1 MLDTLKHCLHSQS
14 TKHDERYFSLQDTS
28 YKFDQKNINNSDIP
42 INSHKE
48 IIPIDKEMI
57 NDNHEN
63 INTQKSNQKS
73 TKDEITTDAINTIS
87 SSSSQ
92 NSSAT
97 SEQNITESG
106 HNNKSTTKKNDTKD
120 REIADKT
127 VPNNINNESKLDKK
141 KLLILGDSI
150 IKHVKSYSLPKS
162 LDNCKV
168 YIKDFPGAR
177 VRCMQDYARPT
188 IRENPDHIILH
199 VGTNDLTTNIPPE
212 KVAKSIIDLASSLKS
227 NSCSVAISNI
237 TVRNDRYRKKVVQ
250 VNRHLKTLCIEKNFE
265 LISHENIITEKH
277 LNGSKLHLNKTGT
290 VILSNTFTEAIYR
303 SFMHSL
309 ENSKVSE
316 TVTCDEFSIKKPK
329 ENTNLNFIKK
339 DNFNRLVLAHIN
351 INSIRNKFDTS
362 VQQIHRGIILATTLI
377 LLAKT

>member
-14 TKHDERYFSLQDTS
+14 TKHDERYFSLQDTN

-48 IIPIDKEMI
+48 IIPIDKETI

-87 SSSSQ
+87 SSSNQ

-150 IKHVKSYSLPKS
+150 IKHVKSHSLPKS
-162 LDNCKV
+162 LDNRKV

-177 VRCMQDYARPT
+177 VRCMQDYARPN
-188 IRENPDHIILH
+188 IRENPNHIILH
-199 VGTNDLTTNIPPE
+199 VGMNDLTTNIPPE
-212 KVAKSIIDLASSLKS
+212 KVAESIIDLASSLK
-227 NSCSVAISNI
+227 
-237 TVRNDRYRKKVVQ
+237 
-250 VNRHLKTLCIEKNFE
+250 
-265 LISHENIITEKH
+265 
-277 LNGSKLHLNKTGT
+277 
-290 VILSNTFTEAIYR
+290 
-303 SFMHSL
+303 
-309 ENSKVSE
+309 
-316 TVTCDEFSIKKPK
+316 
-329 ENTNLNFIKK
+329 
-339 DNFNRLVLAHIN
+339 
-351 INSIRNKFDTS
+351 
-362 VQQIHRGIILATTLI
+362 
-377 LLAKT
+377 